1 MIPNFVAFT
10 TSGKGRLNV
19 LKSNVEV
26 LTDKKINPDSV
37 KQKYD
42 AIWDTGATN
51 TVISNRV
58 ANEMKL
64 IPIGMVTVSTANGV
78 AEAYKYIISL
88 VLPNKLVIEDIEVTS
103 GNLGE
108 GVDLL
113 IGMDIISLGDFA
125 ITNVNNKTV
134 FSFRF
139 PSCKTVDYCKEAS
152 ILKLKRLEREI
163 KEEEKIIKQ
172 HGNEKCPCGS
182 GKKYRYCCG
191 KSEIEKLKNQLSKKE
206 MVR

>member
-1 MIPNFVAFT
+1 MMPDFIAFT

-26 LTDKKINPDSV
+26 LTDKKINPDSI

-58 ANEMKL
+58 AKEMNL
-64 IPIGMVTVSTANGV
+64 VPIGMVTVSTANGMT
-78 AEAYKYIISL
+78 ETYKYIISL
-88 VLPNKLVIEDIEVTS
+88 VLPNKLKIEDIEVTS

-152 ILKLKRLEREI
+152 TLKLKKLEKEI
-163 KEEEKIIKQ
+163 REEERIIKQ

-182 GKKYRYCCG
+182 GRKYRYCCG
-191 KSEIEKLKNQLSKKE
+191 KGEIEKLRKQLSNKE
-206 MVR
+206 KVR